1 MGVEDSGR
9 TGAGITVR
17 SDQIL
22 SAAQNLQGAR
32 MRDINCRRI
41 SWRNLLVQTAVWPL
55 VLILSACAG
64 ITVQNATKPEDD
76 KKAGGFRYYQAKP
89 FLFVHADGKGSLS
102 SEVVWL
108 PDPAKILSI
117 HPYAVMASNSTT
129 LKFTNG
135 TLDEASV
142 TVDETVVPTAV
153 LSAIASA
160 GVFKFIDQSQSAL
173 PATGDVPAPYLFRI
187 LYDGTTGTVVLKGD
201 AAIYRIKATVFTGA
215 QK

>member
-1 MGVEDSGR
+1 M
-9 TGAGITVR
+9 TGDDRGLMPWRKLLGPIAT
-17 SDQIL
+17 
-22 SAAQNLQGAR
+22 SA
-32 MRDINCRRI
+32 
-41 SWRNLLVQTAVWPL
+41 L

-64 ITVQNATKPEDD
+64 VTVQNATNQADD
-76 KKAGGFRYYQAKP
+76 KKAKGFRYYQAKP

-108 PDPAKILSI
+108 PDPAKIMSI
-117 HPYAVMASNSTT
+117 RPYAVMASNSTT

-142 TVDETVVPTAV
+142 TVDETVVPTAI

-160 GVFKFIDQSQSAL
+160 NVFKFIDSTQSPL
-173 PATGDVPAPYLFRI
+173 PGTGDVPSPYLFRI
-187 LYDGTTGTVVLKGD
+187 LYDKDKGTIVLKGD
-201 AAIYRIKATVFTGA
+201 AATYRIKATVFTGA